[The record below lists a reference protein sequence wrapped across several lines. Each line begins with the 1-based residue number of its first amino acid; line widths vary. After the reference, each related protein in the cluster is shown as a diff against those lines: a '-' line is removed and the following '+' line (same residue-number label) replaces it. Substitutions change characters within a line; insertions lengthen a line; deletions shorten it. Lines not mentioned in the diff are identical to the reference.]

1 MVISPFN
8 TQKGP
13 NKHMLRSM
21 PIKDFLKFDTILHPL
36 LVCLKNTKIQEN
48 VQVLAKNIKEKRLNK
63 GLGVKALANLVG
75 VSNSV
80 IFNIE
85 SGKTKNPRIDIVC
98 KIAKVF
104 NVTLDELVYGKKD

>member
-1 MVISPFN
+1 MYKPYEN
-8 TQKGP
+8 
-13 NKHMLRSM
+13 
-21 PIKDFLKFDTILHPL
+21 ILVPHNDI
-36 LVCLKNTKIQEN
+36 VKKTKIQEN
-48 VQVLAKNIKEKRLNK
+48 IQVLAKNIKEKRLNK

>member
-1 MVISPFN
+1 M
-8 TQKGP
+8 
-13 NKHMLRSM
+13 
-21 PIKDFLKFDTILHPL
+21 
-36 LVCLKNTKIQEN
+36 
-48 VQVLAKNIKEKRLNK
+48 LAKNIKEKRLNK

-104 NVTLDELVYGKKD
+104 NVTLDELVYGKKVKVSPGTSFLFSKEEVDKWVYLEIK

>member
-1 MVISPFN
+1 MSKPYEN
-8 TQKGP
+8 
-13 NKHMLRSM
+13 
-21 PIKDFLKFDTILHPL
+21 ILVPHNNI
-36 LVCLKNTKIQEN
+36 VKKTKIQEN

>member
-1 MVISPFN
+1 
-8 TQKGP
+8 
-13 NKHMLRSM
+13 
-21 PIKDFLKFDTILHPL
+21 
-36 LVCLKNTKIQEN
+36 
-48 VQVLAKNIKEKRLNK
+48 

>member
-1 MVISPFN
+1 MISKPYEN
-8 TQKGP
+8 
-13 NKHMLRSM
+13 
-21 PIKDFLKFDTILHPL
+21 ILVPHNNI
-36 LVCLKNTKIQEN
+36 VKKTKIQEN
-48 VQVLAKNIKEKRLNK
+48 IQVLAKNIKEKRLNK

>member
-1 MVISPFN
+1 M
-8 TQKGP
+8 
-13 NKHMLRSM
+13 
-21 PIKDFLKFDTILHPL
+21 
-36 LVCLKNTKIQEN
+36 
-48 VQVLAKNIKEKRLNK
+48 LAKNIKEKRLNK

-85 SGKTKNPRIDIVC
+85 SNKKKNPRIDIVC

-104 NVTLDELVYGKKD
+104 NVTLDELVYGKND